1 VSTLKRSLFLLVVA
15 GFKPRLCLHACMKA
29 GIIGL
34 SSVGKTTIFNVLTH
48 GQAAAGPAAGRKAE
62 PNVGVVKVPDARLD
76 FLSSKFNP
84 EKTTYATVE
93 FIDVQGLERGKGQD
107 MALSPLRTVDALVH
121 VVRAFQD
128 ESVPHSEGSVD
139 PERDKRHLDY
149 ELMLADIASI
159 EKRMERLEKDLKKI
173 KNATLEKELDY
184 LQRAKAWLESEK
196 PLREMEVDE
205 DEKKL
210 VKGFAFLSEK
220 PMIYVENIGEDQ
232 LDRLRHTDV
241 SSEGVKPPANRAN
254 TEQTIISGKLEAE
267 MSELPSEELKTFLS
281 DYGLAESGTERLIRT
296 TYRLLGLISFFT
308 VGEEECRAW
317 TITRGTNAQ
326 NAAAVIHTDLS
337 DHFIRAEVC
346 HYDDF
351 VKHGTMQALK
361 EKGLLRL
368 EGKEYPVKDGDIM
381 TIRHS
386 G

>member
-1 VSTLKRSLFLLVVA
+1 
-15 GFKPRLCLHACMKA
+15 MKA

-34 SSVGKTTIFNVLTH
+34 PSVGKTTIFHVLNQ
-48 GQAAAGPAAGRKAE
+48 GKGVAPVGSRRME
-62 PNVGVVKVPDARLD
+62 PNVGIVKVPDVRLD

-93 FIDVQGLERGKGQD
+93 FVDVQGLVRGKGQD
-107 MALSPLRTVDALVH
+107 MALAPVRTVDALVH
-121 VVRAFQD
+121 VIRAFTD
-128 ESVPHSEGSVD
+128 EAVPHSEGSLD
-139 PERDKRHLDY
+139 SERDRRNLDY
-149 ELMLADIASI
+149 ELMLADMASI

-173 KNATLEKELDY
+173 KNPALEKEFAF

-196 PLREMEVDE
+196 PLREMEVSE
-205 DEKKL
+205 DEKRL

-232 LDRLRHTDV
+232 LDRLRHPV
-241 SSEGVKPPANRAN
+241 AAGGLRPN
-254 TEQTIISGKLEAE
+254 TESTIICGKLEAE
-267 MSELPSEELKTFLS
+267 MAELPRAEMESFLG
-281 DYGLAESGTERLIRT
+281 DYGLTESGAERLIRT

-317 TITRGTNAQ
+317 TIVRGTNAQ
-326 NAAAVIHTDLS
+326 NAAGVIHTDLQ

-346 HYDDF
+346 SYDDF
-351 VKHGTMQALK
+351 TTHGSLHALK

-368 EGKEYPVKDGDIM
+368 EGKEYIVKDGDIM

>member
-1 VSTLKRSLFLLVVA
+1 MR
-15 GFKPRLCLHACMKA
+15 A

-34 SSVGKTTIFNVLTH
+34 PSVGKTTIFNVLTQ
-48 GQAAAGPAAGRKAE
+48 GKAAAGPSASRKLE
-62 PNVGVVKVPDARLD
+62 PNVGIVKVPDARLD

-84 EKTTYATVE
+84 EKTTPATVE
-93 FIDVQGLERGKGQD
+93 FVDVQGLVRGKGQD
-107 MALSPLRTVDALVH
+107 MALAPVRTVDTLLH
-121 VVRAFQD
+121 VVRVFED

-139 PERDKRHLDY
+139 PERDKRNLDY
-149 ELMLADIASI
+149 ELMLADIGTI
-159 EKRMERLEKDLKKI
+159 EKRMERLEKDLKKLR
-173 KNATLEKELDY
+173 NAALEKEMAY

-196 PLREMEVDE
+196 PLREMVEITDE
-205 DEKKL
+205 ERKL

-232 LDRLRHTDV
+232 LERLKHPDV
-241 SSEGVKPPANRAN
+241 HEGLRPN
-254 TEQTIISGKLEAE
+254 TARTIICGKLEAE
-267 MSELPSEELKTFLS
+267 MAELPLEELKTFLA
-281 DYGLAESGTERLIRT
+281 DYGLTESGAERLIRT
-296 TYRLLGLISFFT
+296 TYRLLGLISFLT

-326 NAAAVIHTDLS
+326 NAAGVIHSDLA

-351 VKHGTMQALK
+351 VKHGSMQALK

-381 TIRHS
+381 NIRHS

>member
-1 VSTLKRSLFLLVVA
+1 
-15 GFKPRLCLHACMKA
+15 MKA

-34 SSVGKTTIFNVLTH
+34 PSVGKTTIFNVLTH
-48 GQAAAGPAAGRKAE
+48 GQAAAGPSAGRRLE
-62 PNVGVVKVPDARLD
+62 PNVGIVKVPDPRVD
-76 FLSSKFNP
+76 FLASKFNP

-93 FIDVQGLERGKGQD
+93 FVDVQGLVRGKGQD
-107 MALSPLRTVDALVH
+107 MALAPVRTVDTLVH
-121 VVRAFQD
+121 VVRAFED
-128 ESVPHSEGSVD
+128 ESVPHPGGSVD
-139 PERDKRHLDY
+139 PERDMRNLDY

-159 EKRMERLEKDLKKI
+159 EKRMERLEKDLKKL
-173 KNATLEKELDY
+173 KQPALEKEMAY

-196 PLREMEVDE
+196 PLREMEVAE
-205 DEKKL
+205 DERKL

-232 LDRLRHTDV
+232 LDRLRHPGAHG
-241 SSEGVKPPANRAN
+241 SLRPN
-254 TEQTIISGKLEAE
+254 TEQTMICGKLEAE
-267 MSELPSEELKTFLS
+267 MAELSAEELKNFLA
-281 DYGLAESGTERLIRT
+281 DYGLAESGAERLIRT

-317 TITRGTNAQ
+317 TITLGTNAQ
-326 NAAAVIHTDLS
+326 RAAGVIHTDLA

-351 VKHGTMQALK
+351 VKHGSMQALK

-368 EGKEYPVKDGDIM
+368 EGKEYVVKDGYIM

>member
-1 VSTLKRSLFLLVVA
+1 MWVTSSRTADWRLLGYA
-15 GFKPRLCLHACMKA
+15 YRIALMKA

-34 SSVGKTTIFNVLTH
+34 PSVGKTTIFNVLTQ
-48 GQAAAGPAAGRKAE
+48 GKAAAGPGGGRKLE
-62 PNVGVVKVPDARLD
+62 PNVGIVKVPDGRVD

-93 FIDVQGLERGKGQD
+93 FVDVQGLVRGKGQD
-107 MALSPLRTVDALVH
+107 MALAPVRTVDALIH
-121 VVRAFQD
+121 VVRVFEN
-128 ESVPHSEGSVD
+128 ESVPHSEGGVD
-139 PERDKRHLDY
+139 AERDKRNLDY
-149 ELMLADIASI
+149 ELMLADIGSI
-159 EKRMERLEKDLKKI
+159 EKRMERLDKDLKKL
-173 KNATLEKELDY
+173 KNPALEKEQVY

-196 PLREMEVDE
+196 PMREMDISE
-205 DEKKL
+205 DERKL
-210 VKGFAFLSEK
+210 SRGFAFLSEK

-232 LDRLRHTDV
+232 LDELRHPGAHGTLR
-241 SSEGVKPPANRAN
+241 PN
-254 TEQTIISGKLEAE
+254 TEQTIICGKLEAE
-267 MSELPSEELKTFLS
+267 MAELPAEEMKSFLS
-281 DYGLAESGTERLIRT
+281 DYGLTESGAERLIRT

-326 NAAAVIHTDLS
+326 NAAGVIHTDLA

-346 HYDDF
+346 SYSDF
-351 VKHGTMQALK
+351 RTHGSLQSLK

-368 EGKEYPVKDGDIM
+368 EGKEYVVKDGDIM

>member
-1 VSTLKRSLFLLVVA
+1 
-15 GFKPRLCLHACMKA
+15 
-29 GIIGL
+29 
-34 SSVGKTTIFNVLTH
+34 
-48 GQAAAGPAAGRKAE
+48 
-62 PNVGVVKVPDARLD
+62 VKVPDERLD

-84 EKTTYATVE
+84 EKTTFATVE
-93 FIDVQGLERGKGQD
+93 FVDVPGLAKGKGQD
-107 MALSPLRTVDALVH
+107 MALASLRTVDVLIH
-121 VVRAFQD
+121 VIRAFRD
-128 ESVPHSEGSVD
+128 ESVAHSEGSID
-139 PERDKRHLDY
+139 PGRDRRDLDY

-159 EKRMERLEKDLKKI
+159 EKRVERLDKELKKI
-173 KNATLEKELDY
+173 KNPAGEKELQY

-196 PLREMEVDE
+196 PLREMAVSE

-220 PMIYVENIGEDQ
+220 PMIYVENIGEEEM
-232 LDRLRHTDV
+232 DRLKHPEAQGTLR
-241 SSEGVKPPANRAN
+241 PN
-254 TEQTIISGKLEAE
+254 TEQTIICGKLEAE
-267 MSELPSEELKTFLS
+267 MAELPPEELRSFLA
-281 DYGLAESGTERLIRT
+281 DYELSESGAERLIRT

-326 NAAAVIHTDLS
+326 RAAGAIHTDLE

-346 HYDDF
+346 HYEDF
-351 VKHGTMQALK
+351 VKYGSMAALK